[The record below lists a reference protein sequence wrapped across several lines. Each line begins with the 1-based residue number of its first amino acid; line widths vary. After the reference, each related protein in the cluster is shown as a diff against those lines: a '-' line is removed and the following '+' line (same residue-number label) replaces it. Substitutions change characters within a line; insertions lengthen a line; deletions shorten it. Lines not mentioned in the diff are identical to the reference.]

1 MTDIV
6 FSAESIASLV
16 IMAALGIGIPV
27 AAALVWRFALHK
39 GTMKATFIGAGMF
52 FLFAIILERLLHMV
66 MVPVVS
72 GNVVLYVVYGAV
84 AAGVFEET
92 ARFLSFRF
100 LMKNSRSAE
109 NAVSYGL
116 GHGGFEALYILGL
129 TALSALMMAAS
140 VNSMGVSEFINSASG
155 GSDAVAQQ
163 LMAQLAGFAQSSY
176 SGAALAVFER
186 IAAMTLHVSLSVL
199 VMEAGMVKGRM
210 WLYPAAIVIHALMDV
225 PAVLYQC
232 GAINIVVCEVIMAV
246 FTAVWAVVAVKRYKY
261 LRTK

>member
-66 MVPVVS
+66 
-72 GNVVLYVVYGAV
+72 
-84 AAGVFEET
+84 FEET

-116 GHGGFEALYILGL
+116 GHGGFEALYLLGL

-186 IAAMTLHVSLSVL
+186 IVAMALHVSLSVL
-199 VMEAGMVKGRM
+199 VMEAVMVKGRM

>member
-39 GTMKATFIGAGMF
+39 GSMKATFIGAGMF

-66 MVPVVS
+66 MLPVVS

-109 NAVSYGL
+109 NAVSYG
-116 GHGGFEALYILGL
+116 HGGFEALYLLGL

-155 GSDAVAQQ
+155 GGDAVAQQ

-186 IAAMTLHVSLSVL
+186 IAAMALHVSLSVL
-199 VMEAGMVKGRM
+199 VMEAVMVKGRM

>member
-116 GHGGFEALYILGL
+116 GHGGFEALYLLGL

-163 LMAQLAGFAQSSY
+163 LMAQLAPRWRFSS
-176 SGAALAVFER
+176 E
-186 IAAMTLHVSLSVL
+186 
-199 VMEAGMVKGRM
+199 
-210 WLYPAAIVIHALMDV
+210 
-225 PAVLYQC
+225 
-232 GAINIVVCEVIMAV
+232 
-246 FTAVWAVVAVKRYKY
+246 
-261 LRTK
+261 

>member
-6 FSAESIASLV
+6 FTAESIASLV

-116 GHGGFEALYILGL
+116 GHGGFLGL

-140 VNSMGVSEFINSASG
+140 VNSMGVGEFINSASG

-186 IAAMTLHVSLSVL
+186 IAAMALHVSLSVL
-199 VMEAGMVKGRM
+199 VMEAVMVKGRM